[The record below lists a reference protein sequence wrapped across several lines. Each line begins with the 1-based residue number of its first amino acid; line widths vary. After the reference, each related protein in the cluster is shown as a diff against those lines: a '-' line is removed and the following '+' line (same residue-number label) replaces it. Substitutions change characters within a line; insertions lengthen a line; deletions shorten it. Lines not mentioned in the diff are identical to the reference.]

1 MSPQF
6 KKGCLIS
13 VLVFVVLLILL
24 ITIITWQISKS
35 YGLSRAP
42 YIPIPDSFSDRATCQ
57 IVLRIPPASPILER
71 VLPWEQLKK
80 NTPIPLPQT
89 TIPMALPYELGF
101 WATTEF
107 ARNKVSFT
115 LAINEKRLGPIA
127 YEILQSSQPWKNI
140 QQIEWDKNGLQFPQR
155 GYLSLSGSIKIPEGV
170 EEHVLQDW
178 KIENKPIQ
186 KLDSQSKHLCE
197 IQMDLTNGD
206 FLVWT
211 ACIMNAQGINWEE
224 ELKNNKFAGM
234 IYEIAKKLRKLNI
247 IMDTTPT
254 PDEMD
259 VKVSLQ
265 AEPEAQGQLE
275 FFLGGMGFPMLQDYL
290 KNQFGM
296 TLEGKLSWDSNQNA
310 LTGNLKLKNYENFLR
325 TQLASFI
332 K

>member
-1 MSPQF
+1 MSPQL

-13 VLVFVVLLILL
+13 IIVFVITLILFG
-24 ITIITWQISKS
+24 TIITWQISKS
-35 YGLSRAP
+35 YGLTSAP
-42 YIPIPDSFSDRATCQ
+42 YTPIPDKISDHASCQ
-57 IVLRIPPASPILER
+57 IVVRIPPASPILER

-107 ARNKVSFT
+107 ARNRVSFT

-127 YEILQSSQPWKNI
+127 YEILQSFQPWKDV

-170 EEHVLQDW
+170 EERVLKDW
-178 KIENKPIQ
+178 KVENKTIP

-197 IQMDLTNGD
+197 IQMDLVNGD

-211 ACIMNAQGINWEE
+211 ACILNAQGTNWEE
-224 ELKNNKFAGM
+224 ELKNNKFAEM

-265 AEPEAQGQLE
+265 ADPEVQGQLE
-275 FFLGGMGFPMLQDYL
+275 LFLGGMGFPMFQDYL

-296 TLEGKLSWDSNQNA
+296 TLEGKLTWDSNQNA
-310 LTGNLKLKNYENFLR
+310 LTGNLKLKNFEKFLK
-325 TQLASFI
+325 TQLTSLI